1 MAHEML
7 PHRLD
12 VAQAVYKRA
21 CSRSYNYAKFLK
33 NSPLKHGVRYAFSK
47 IMLPRDL
54 KEATLKCLSAYTPDQ
69 KIERPEHWKPAAIRN
84 IS

>member
-1 MAHEML
+1 
-7 PHRLD
+7 
-12 VAQAVYKRA
+12 
-21 CSRSYNYAKFLK
+21 
-33 NSPLKHGVRYAFSK
+33 VRYAFSK